1 MKVNVAK
8 TKVMIS
14 GAMKA
19 EEVRSKCPCGVC
31 GKGVGNNS
39 VTCIKCKKWVHKHCS
54 RVKGSLV
61 NVSGTFVCRKCNEPA
76 LNINAVGGHWQW
88 CNSGDGEA
96 VLLFRGHD

>member
-1 MKVNVAK
+1 MEGSFREKGMKVNVAK

-39 VTCIKCKKWVHKHCS
+39 VTCTK
-54 RVKGSLV
+54 
-61 NVSGTFVCRKCNEPA
+61 
-76 LNINAVGGHWQW
+76 
-88 CNSGDGEA
+88 
-96 VLLFRGHD
+96 